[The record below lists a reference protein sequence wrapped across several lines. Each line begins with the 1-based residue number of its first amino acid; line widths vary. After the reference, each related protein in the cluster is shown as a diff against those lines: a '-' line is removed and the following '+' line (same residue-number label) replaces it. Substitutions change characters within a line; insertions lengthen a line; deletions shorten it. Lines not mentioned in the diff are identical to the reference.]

1 MVKIREVLRLQA
13 EGHPQRKIDAS
24 ENCSRSTVQ
33 KLSNS
38 ACFMSGVRTKTIIDR
53 DR

>member
-1 MVKIREVLRLQA
+1 
-13 EGHPQRKIDAS
+13 
-24 ENCSRSTVQ
+24 VQ